1 MIKRTILA
9 LTAMAVSLFAQ
20 TSTFPTAVATDA
32 DLKVQVNGT
41 QTTLTAALSAVAT
54 STTVSSCT
62 RIGPNMLATINTEI
76 IAIANCLGTTLTF
89 ATTSPGCTNGRACDN
104 STAAA
109 HASGANVSL
118 FADAWHHNALRVQVE
133 AIQTALYRGASPTW
147 ANITSNA
154 NVNAKAFNF
163 YDNTG
168 EVIDFGHFGMDAKVN
183 AIDKELYIRDTAG
196 AVMLTLR
203 SSGSAYIGSVLNFVV
218 GSNLSEKNLQVYGTV
233 TATGTVSSSRSTAG
247 SAISGTTTY
256 ADPAAYGV
264 YGSSTNGAGIYG
276 VSLYGTG
283 VKGSGSTYGVYG
295 SSTSGN
301 GVFGIDTAGGA
312 GVTGSSDAGYGLRGL
327 SDSGVAII
335 ASSVSGVALS
345 VTRNNSGPAVT
356 ITTTASGSGI
366 LVNAANS
373 TVITG
378 TTGSST
384 SAVLIDSGGTC
395 TIRASAGIACV
406 SDGRNKKDVRP
417 VPSSLAKVL
426 RLKPVEYNM
435 ISDGQHAVGLIA
447 QEVQKQ
453 FPQAVQETEDGKLTL
468 SYQQLFPY
476 LLKAVQEQQVEIN
489 RLKARK

>member
-1 MIKRTILA
+1 MIKRITLLI
-9 LTAMAVSLFAQ
+9 AMAVSLFAQ
-20 TSTFPTAVATDA
+20 TSTFPAAVATDA
-32 DLKVQVNGT
+32 DMKVQVNGT

-62 RIGPNMLATINTEI
+62 SIGPNMLATINTEI
-76 IAIANCLGTTLTF
+76 IAIANCLGNTLTF

-104 STAAA
+104 STAAT
-109 HASGANVSL
+109 HVSGANVSL
-118 FADAWHHNALRVQVE
+118 FADAWHHNSLRVQVE
-133 AIQTALYRGASPTW
+133 AIQAALYSGASPTF

-168 EVIDFGHFGMDAKVN
+168 QVVNYGHFGMDAQV
-183 AIDKELYIRDTAG
+183 AILTKQLYIRDTAG
-196 AVMLTLR
+196 ASMLTFDPVN
-203 SSGSAYIGSVLNFVV
+203 GSTTSLLNVNV
-218 GSNLSEKNLQVYGTV
+218 GTNITGKNLQVYGTV
-233 TATGTVSSSRSTAG
+233 TATGAITSSIAVAG
-247 SAISGTTTY
+247 SAVSGTTTY
-256 ADPAAYGV
+256 ADPSA
-264 YGSSTNGAGIYG
+264 
-276 VSLYGTG
+276 
-283 VKGSGSTYGVYG
+283 YGVYG
-295 SSTSGN
+295 SSTSG
-301 GVFGIDTAGGA
+301 
-312 GVTGSSDAGYGLRGL
+312 
-327 SDSGVAII
+327 SGVWGISSTGPGVRGTSTGYYGIYGTSTTGIGAQG
-335 ASSVSGVALS
+335 SSVSGTGMVATSTTGIGLAVS
-345 VTRNNSGPAVT
+345 RDSGGYALTV
-356 ITTTASGSGI
+356 TTTTGGGGI
-366 LVNAANS
+366 GVTAANS
-373 TVITG
+373 TVING
-378 TTGSST
+378 TTTSAT
-384 SAVLIDSGGTC
+384 SAVLTDSGGTC
-395 TIRASAGIACV
+395 QIHGASGIACV